1 MSIFDMLLANAM
13 GESGGGGGGGSSDF
27 STAQVTMICTA
38 SSEFTLYGAFGCE
51 EDQYYEGASAGV
63 YPLWII
69 DNTTNVTVKVPM
81 YQSVSQFLFNS
92 PPESDNCEVVTTGD
106 VKYDSEQSAIN
117 VTGDGSFTVQAI
129 GG

>member
-13 GESGGGGGGGSSDF
+13 GEGGGGGGGSSDF

-38 SSEFTLYGAFGCE
+38 SSVFTLYGAFGCE
-51 EDQYYEGASAGV
+51 DDQYYEGASAGV

-81 YQSVSQFLFNS
+81 YQGVSQIAFDNF
-92 PPESDNCEVVTTGD
+92 PEVYNCEVVTTGD
-106 VKYDSEQSAIN
+106 VTYDSEQNAII

-129 GG
+129 SG